1 MRTIR
6 VTGKGNL
13 KVKPDMTR
21 LLITLG
27 GVCPDYAGA
36 INRSTT
42 ETESLRQLL
51 VEQGFPSTALK
62 TLSFDI
68 DTEYESYRDENN
80 DYKRR
85 FVGYNYTHA
94 LKVDF
99 PSDNALL
106 GKTLFALG
114 KAKLAPEFRI
124 CYTVSDPDAAKN
136 ELLGKAVQDAMKKA
150 DVLAKAA
157 GLSLGAIQSMDYSWG
172 EINMEVRPMADA
184 LMSPSAAPCEMAI
197 EPDDIEVSD
206 TVTVVWEI
214 A

>member
-13 KVKPDMTR
+13 KVRPDMMR

-27 GVCPDYAGA
+27 GVCPDYAEA
-36 INRSTT
+36 INRSTA
-42 ETESLRQLL
+42 ETEELRALL
-51 VEQGFPSTALK
+51 VEQGFQSTALK

-68 DTEYESYRDENN
+68 NSAYESYRDENN
-80 DYKRR
+80 DYKRK
-85 FVGYNYTHA
+85 FIGYNYNHD
-94 LKVDF
+94 LKVEF
-99 PSDNALL
+99 LSDNELL

-114 KAKLAPEFRI
+114 KSKLAPEFRI

-150 DVLAKAA
+150 EVLAKAA

-172 EINMEVRPMADA
+172 EISMEVRPMSNT
-184 LMSPSAAPCEMAI
+184 LMSPSDTPCDMAI